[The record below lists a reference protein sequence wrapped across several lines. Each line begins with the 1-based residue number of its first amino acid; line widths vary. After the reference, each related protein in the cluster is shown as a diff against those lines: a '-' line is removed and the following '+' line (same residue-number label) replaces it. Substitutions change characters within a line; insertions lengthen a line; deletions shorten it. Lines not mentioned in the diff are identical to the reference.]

1 MIANK
6 FANLGPG
13 DAATWPPFAGHPH
26 DPRTPDPDDDDA
38 TADVINDVRQFLNM
52 AEVAAAKGDW
62 KKAKQALVEARMS
75 LEELVG
81 VGP

>member
-1 MIANK
+1 MSYAP
-6 FANLGPG
+6 GPG
-13 DAATWPPFAGHPH
+13 DLLPPFAGHPH

-62 KKAKQALVEARMS
+62 KKAKQARVEARLS

-81 VGP
+81 VEP